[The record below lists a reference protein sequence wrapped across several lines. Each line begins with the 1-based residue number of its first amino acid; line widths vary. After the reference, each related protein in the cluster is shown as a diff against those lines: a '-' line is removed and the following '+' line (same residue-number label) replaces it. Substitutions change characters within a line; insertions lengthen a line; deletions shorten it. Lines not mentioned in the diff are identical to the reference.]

1 MPTRGSLATSFQGD
15 HADPQRS
22 CPLSETMHAGV
33 APRWSCVW
41 RLFRLWTL
49 PLFLS
54 VRRCQGQMARPPTGP
69 PRLVPRTLRAGLA
82 RAGVRRTTTRRGAL
96 RSRRPVASPSRA
108 LDIGNRP
115 SVLPDRRPP
124 NRAPARSDRPAAG
137 TAVGRTNT
145 GGRSDQDEAGG
156 ERRPRIRATTVSA
169 RAKSNTSMTTLYH
182 KRQRPGARRLLR
194 PNPHVARSSRRLTAP
209 SSHARRRLIIR
220 RAARP
225 SGPAPPASH
234 RTTRRR
240 SAAALLPR

>member
-33 APRWSCVW
+33 APRWSCAW

-115 SVLPDRRPP
+115 SVLSDRHPP
-124 NRAPARSDRPAAG
+124 NRSPARSDRPAAG

-169 RAKSNTSMTTLYH
+169 RARSNTSMTALYH
-182 KRQRPGARRLLR
+182 KRQRPGARR
-194 PNPHVARSSRRLTAP
+194 RSRAD
-209 SSHARRRLIIR
+209 AELIIR
-220 RAARP
+220 RAARRGADGSFLTRTTTASRP
-225 SGPAPPASH
+225 SGPAPSASH